1 MAISKIKL
9 GNGDPVALR
18 DAASMHYVG
27 HATEGITKSSEGVY
41 TSSTS
46 LTGIT
51 GTIVKNDY
59 ITYGDGNE
67 NYVCTNV
74 TGTTATWAL
83 LSEAAVIPPVQ
94 TVKVNGTAL
103 TPDANYAVD
112 IPAATESG
120 VENAKFGVV
129 ETGANITNTN
139 GVISVAN
146 ATALVKGVV
155 QLSTA
160 IPSTGAVD
168 TKVATEKAVADAIAN
183 LPQAMI
189 FKGSLGTGGTITTL
203 PTAALE
209 YVGDVYKVITAGT
222 YSGEVAKIGDLFI
235 CAKTSTD
242 TAEWVLIPSGDEP
255 DGTVTSVG
263 VATGANSNLTIATG
277 VGDGD
282 DPITAS
288 GTITVGVAADHTIPA
303 NSDITNWDAAY
314 TKVNPY
320 TENNTV
326 MTAISANASQA
337 TGGVLALALD
347 GTDSEQLN
355 VLYINPTNATN
366 AVFKPAP

>member
-27 HATEGITKSSEGVY
+27 HATTGISKVSEGVY

-51 GTIVKNDY
+51 DTIVKNDY
-59 ITYGDGNE
+59 LTYGEGNE

-74 TGTTATWAL
+74 ADTTATWAL

-94 TVKVNGTAL
+94 AVKVNGTAL
-103 TPDANYAVD
+103 TPDSNYAVD
-112 IPAATESG
+112 IPAATDS
-120 VENAKFGVV
+120 AFGVV
-129 ETGANITNTN
+129 ETGANITNTD
-139 GVISVAN
+139 GVISVAD
-146 ATALVKGVV
+146 ATASVKGVV

-168 TKVATEKAVADAIAN
+168 TKVATEKAVADAIAT

-189 FKGSLGTGGTITTL
+189 FKGTLGNEIPPATLTDL
-203 PTAALE
+203 PTAAASTL
-209 YVGDVYKVITAGT
+209 GDVYKVIVKGT
-222 YSGEVAKIGDLFI
+222 YGSQAAEVGDLFI
-235 CAKTSTD
+235 CAQTGTD
-242 TAEWVLIPSGDEP
+242 TYTWELIPSGDVP
-255 DGTVTSVG
+255 DGTVTSIG

-303 NSDITNWDAAY
+303 NSDITNWTAAY
-314 TKVNPY
+314 NKVNPY
-320 TENNTV
+320 TENNAV
-326 MTAISANASQA
+326 MTAITTDASQA

-347 GTDSEQLN
+347 GSDSEQLN
-355 VLYINPTNATN
+355 VLYINPTKATN
-366 AVFKPAP
+366 AVFKPSTP

>member
-27 HATEGITKSSEGVY
+27 HATTGISKVSEGVY

-51 GTIVKNDY
+51 DTIVKNDY
-59 ITYGDGNE
+59 LTYGEGNE

-74 TGTTATWAL
+74 DDTTATWAL

-94 TVKVNGTAL
+94 AVKVNGTAL
-103 TPDANYAVD
+103 TPDSNHAVD
-112 IPAATESG
+112 IPAATDS
-120 VENAKFGVV
+120 AFGVV
-129 ETGANITNTN
+129 ETGANITNAD
-139 GVISVAN
+139 GVISVAD
-146 ATALVKGVV
+146 ATASVKGVV

-242 TAEWVLIPSGDEP
+242 TAKWVLIPSGDEP

-303 NSDITNWDAAY
+303 NSDITNWTAAY
-314 TKVNPY
+314 NKVNPY
-320 TENNTV
+320 TENNAV
-326 MTAISANASQA
+326 MTAITTDASQA

-347 GTDSEQLN
+347 GGDSEQLN
-355 VLYINPTNATN
+355 VLYINPTKATN
-366 AVFKPAP
+366 AVFKPSTP